1 MVGRWH
7 ATIAGEPMTAYTPP
21 LREIRFVLED
31 IVGLDRLAALP
42 GCAELGADD
51 IAAIL
56 EQAGRFAAGILA
68 PLNRVGDLEGSRLE
82 NGSVITPTGFRD
94 AYAAFCDGGWC
105 AISAEEEFGG
115 MGLPRLVATAV
126 WELWNSANM
135 AFSLCPLLTDGA
147 VTLLAEHGTAE
158 QKATYLPKM
167 VSGEWTG
174 AMVIT
179 EPHAGS
185 NVGAM
190 TTKAMPDG
198 DAWRLRGQKI
208 FISYGDHDL
217 TDNVIH
223 LVLAR
228 IEGAPAGNR
237 GLSLFLVP
245 KFIPDAAG
253 NPGRRNDMR
262 PVALEHKLGIHA
274 SPTCVM
280 EYGGSEGAIGWLVG
294 EANKGLAAM
303 FTMMNAARMA
313 VGHEGLGVAERA
325 YQQAAAYARER
336 LQGNVPGHEGQVPII
351 RHADVRR
358 MLAAMKVRIEAMRA
372 LALEA
377 ALSADLAARHP
388 DGAERTKHAARVG
401 VLTPIVKAWCTDG
414 AVEVASTAIQI
425 HGGAGFIEETGVAQH
440 LRDARITP
448 IYEGTNGIQA
458 LDLVRRK
465 LAPDG
470 GAGIREMIGE
480 IAAWDSTLAGEPG
493 YDFAG
498 IRAGLS
504 QGVAALTRATD
515 VLLERLKPEPD
526 VADAGAV
533 PYLDLFGTVLGGYL
547 LARGAVAANRHL
559 AQGQDR
565 EFHAWKLAAAAYYA
579 DTVLPRATAL
589 EHAVVQAART
599 LPLLAEENF

>member
-1 MVGRWH
+1 
-7 ATIAGEPMTAYTPP
+7 MTAYTPP
-21 LREIRFVLED
+21 IRDIRFTLEE

-42 GCAELGADD
+42 GCEDITADD

-56 EQAGRFAAGILA
+56 DQAGKFAAEELA
-68 PLNRVGDLEGSRLE
+68 PLNRVGDTEGSRLA
-82 NGSVITPTGFRD
+82 NGAVVTPTGFRE
-94 AYAAFCDGGWC
+94 AYHAFCEGGWGG
-105 AISAEEEFGG
+105 ISAEEEFGG
-115 MGLPRLVATAV
+115 MALPRLVSTAV

-158 QKATYLPKM
+158 QKTTYLPKM

-179 EPHAGS
+179 EPQAGS

-190 TTKAMPDG
+190 TTKATRDG
-198 DAWRLRGQKI
+198 DAFRLRGQKI

-217 TDNVIH
+217 TDNIVH

-228 IEGAPAGNR
+228 IKGAPAGNR

-245 KFIPDAAG
+245 KFIPDDAG
-253 NPGRRNDMR
+253 NPGPRNDMR

-280 EYGGSEGAIGWLVG
+280 EYGGNEGALGWLVG
-294 EANKGLAAM
+294 EENKGLNAM

-325 YQQAAAYARER
+325 YQQAVAYARER
-336 LQGNVPGHEGQVPII
+336 LQGPNPDGDGQVPII

-358 MLAAMKVRIEAMRA
+358 MLAAMKARIEAMRA

-377 ALSADLAARHP
+377 ALSVDIATRHP
-388 DGAERTKHAARVG
+388 DAAERAKHAARVG
-401 VLTPIVKAWCTDG
+401 LYTPIVKAWCTDG
-414 AVEVASTAIQI
+414 AVEVASTAIQV

-465 LAPDG
+465 LAPDSG
-470 GAGIREMIGE
+470 ATVNGLIDDIRAFDAVLKSDPGAGRHPHP
-480 IAAWDSTLAGEPG
+480 PG
-493 YDFAG
+493 
-498 IRAGLS
+498 
-504 QGVAALTRATD
+504 
-515 VLLERLKPEPD
+515 
-526 VADAGAV
+526 
-533 PYLDLFGTVLGGYL
+533 
-547 LARGAVAANRHL
+547 
-559 AQGQDR
+559 
-565 EFHAWKLAAAAYYA
+565 
-579 DTVLPRATAL
+579 
-589 EHAVVQAART
+589 
-599 LPLLAEENF
+599 